1 MILDKRLINN
11 SGFFI
16 RDLHL
21 TDADDYFSVLTHP
34 DVQPVIPEQ
43 LVPKSTFDMIR
54 TITTLK
60 ALSLSNQGAYWA
72 ICSPDNQLIGACGFE
87 SWNRFHKRLEMAFEL
102 HPDHQGQGIMTQA
115 LRTITN
121 IGFNEMD
128 ALRIEAFTLTT
139 NKPSIKVLERV
150 GFEHEA
156 ELKKY
161 RMFNQTIRNI
171 HIFALTNDSN

>member
-1 MILDKRLINN
+1 MILEYCINHFRTN
-11 SGFFI
+11 
-16 RDLHL
+16 
-21 TDADDYFSVLTHP
+21 
-34 DVQPVIPEQ
+34 QP
-43 LVPKSTFDMIR
+43 
-54 TITTLK
+54 
-60 ALSLSNQGAYWA
+60 
-72 ICSPDNQLIGACGFE
+72 
-87 SWNRFHKRLEMAFEL
+87 FEL

-128 ALRIEAFTLTT
+128 ALHIEAFTLTT